1 MSDLTRVEG
10 VPMADQRSV
19 RRSGGLLG
27 PVVGGLVL
35 IGALIAVIAFR
46 NQLWQFLKWV
56 SHIIGNWVTVWA
68 PAHQRQTGAIAAF
81 AILALALNWIA
92 HVRGRLRAWIFAL
105 VVEIG
110 LWLLFWNGPGIPS
123 LNDLLGFKIP
133 KLNPTEIVVSGAL
146 VIAVT
151 GVVFWFL
158 ELRESWRKYLHQHS
172 VDAD

>member
-1 MSDLTRVEG
+1 
-10 VPMADQRSV
+10 MADMRSA

-35 IGALIAVIAFR
+35 IAAVVAVIALR
-46 NQLWQFLKWV
+46 DQLWQFLRWAGHV
-56 SHIIGNWVTVWA
+56 VRDWTTVWA
-68 PAHQRQTGAIAAF
+68 PAHQRQTGAIVGFAVVAF
-81 AILALALNWIA
+81 LINWIA

-110 LWLLFWNGPGIPS
+110 LWLLFWSGPGIPS
-123 LNDLLGFKIP
+123 LNDLLGFRIP
-133 KLNPTEIVVSGAL
+133 RLTPSEIAISGAL

-172 VDAD
+172 VED

>member
-123 LNDLLGFKIP
+123 LNDLFGFRIP
-133 KLNPTEIVVSGAL
+133 KLSSSAVALSGAL
-146 VIAVT
+146 VIALT
-151 GVVFWFL
+151 GAVFWFL
-158 ELRESWRKYLHQHS
+158 EAREEWLAYRRRHH
-172 VDAD
+172 VDND